1 MLRNCESYWDKL
13 MIMEELDYSMSTIH
27 IDGDVAIQKN
37 DEETLNIQNMLQNL
51 F

>member
-1 MLRNCESYWDKL
+1 MSPIAYWDQL

-27 IDGDVAIQKN
+27 IDGDVAIQKT
-37 DEETLNIQNMLQNL
+37 DEEILNIKNLQNL

>member
-1 MLRNCESYWDKL
+1 MSPIGNWYQL

>member
-1 MLRNCESYWDKL
+1 MSPIGNWNQL